1 MSAKHEESSS
11 AETSAGEIMRR
22 EVVTITPDKTVKE
35 LVALLAEHDLGGVP
49 VVDENGALIGIVT
62 EGDVVGEDADLHFPH
77 YIQFLDSV
85 IYLESMSK
93 FQERL
98 RKAIAMSVADL
109 MSKEVFTVTS
119 SDTVSKVATIMSKHK
134 IGQVPVVDDGRL
146 VGIVTRHE
154 VIGSLGL

>member
-1 MSAKHEESSS
+1 MSTDQEGAST
-11 AETSAGEIMRR
+11 AETTAGEIMKR
-22 EVVTITPDKTVKE
+22 EFVTITPDKTVKE
-35 LVALLAEHDLGGVP
+35 LVDVLTEHDLSGVP
-49 VVDENGALIGIVT
+49 VVDDTGTLVGIVT
-62 EGDVVGEDADLHFPH
+62 EGDIVAEDAELHFPH

-93 FQERL
+93 FEDRL
-98 RKAIAMSVADL
+98 RKAMAVSVADL
-109 MSKEVFTVTS
+109 MTDEVFTVKS
-119 SDTVSKVATIMSKHK
+119 SDPVGRVATIMSKHK